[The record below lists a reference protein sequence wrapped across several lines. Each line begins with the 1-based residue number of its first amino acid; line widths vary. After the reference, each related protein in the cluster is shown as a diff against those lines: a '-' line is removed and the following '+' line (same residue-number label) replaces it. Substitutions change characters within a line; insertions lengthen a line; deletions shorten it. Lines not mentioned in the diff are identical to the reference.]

1 MYTTED
7 ITSIAEYAR
16 LVAKEALKKEPPET
30 DDNQT
35 LMELVRQLE
44 VIRYNPLIFRSLLDR
59 YEVGYS
65 LMEEPLNRVALH
77 INDAGIL
84 SKTLVQWRCTNNK

>member
-16 LVAKEALKKEPPET
+16 LVAKEALKKEPPES

-35 LMELVRQLE
+35 LMEFVRQLE
-44 VIRYNPLIFRSLLDR
+44 VIRYNPLIFRTLLDR